1 MFLIGAIK
9 FILVVSCF
17 WVVIGYLSSDTVSTT
32 AAIVAGLVLALATA

>member
-1 MFLIGAIK
+1 MFLIGVIK

>member
-17 WVVIGYLSSDTVSTT
+17 WVVIGYLSGGTVSTT